1 MLTTAPTPINVH
13 INVFEGPMDLLLH
26 LIKKDN
32 LDICDINIAEITTQY
47 LDYLNVMKELNLE
60 VAGEFLVMASTLM
73 QIKAKTLLPS
83 QAPTTEDEG
92 PNPMKELVAKLVE
105 YQKYKEASK
114 FLNEK
119 LEENKDKFYRAAPI
133 FDNGEKVLNLQ
144 LFDLLA
150 AVKRAFDRLDERK
163 RIELLKVEEFPIEM
177 KMEKVVNLFAKRE
190 WVLLDDIFAGETKK
204 RGVITCFMAVLELI
218 KIKKIIAR
226 QDQREGQIR
235 IYLNPENKDKD
246 FKKYLRPETLFGTKF
261 EGYLNQPV
269 KELTTKDLKIDLTD
283 F

>member
-119 LEENKDKFYRAAPI
+119 LEEHKDQFYRAAPI

-163 RIELLKVEEFPIEM
+163 RIELLKIEEFPIES
-177 KMEKVVNLFAKRE
+177 KMEKVVNLFKNRE
-190 WVLLDDIFAGETKK
+190 WVLLDDIFVGETKK
-204 RGVITCFMAVLELI
+204 RGVMTCFMAVLELM

-226 QDQREGQIR
+226 QDEREGHIR
-235 IYLNPENKDKD
+235 IYLNPDNKDKD
-246 FKKYLRPETLFGTKF
+246 FKTLMHGD
-261 EGYLNQPV
+261 EA
-269 KELTTKDLKIDLTD
+269 
-283 F
+283 

>member
-1 MLTTAPTPINVH
+1 MVAATPLNVH

-32 LDICDINIAEITTQY
+32 LDICDINIAEITRQY

-83 QAPTTEDEG
+83 QAPTSEDEG
-92 PNPMKELVAKLVE
+92 PNPVAELVAKLVE

-119 LEENKDKFYRAAPI
+119 LEENKDKFYREAPI
-133 FDNGEKVLNLQ
+133 FDNGEKIIRLQ
-144 LFDLLA
+144 LFDLLS
-150 AVKRAFDRLDERK
+150 AVKRAFERLDERK
-163 RIELLKVEEFPIEM
+163 RIELLNVEEFPIEV
-177 KMEKVVNLFAKRE
+177 KMEKVVNLLRARA

-226 QDQREGQIR
+226 QDEKLGQIR
-235 IYLNPENKDKD
+235 VYLHPENKDKN
-246 FKKYLRPETLFGTKF
+246 LE
-261 EGYLNQPV
+261 
-269 KELTTKDLKIDLTD
+269 ELMQAEPA
-283 F
+283 

>member
-1 MLTTAPTPINVH
+1 MITTAIPTPINVH

-83 QAPTTEDEG
+83 QAPTSEDEG

-114 FLNEK
+114 YLNEK
-119 LEENKDKFYRAAPI
+119 LEENKDKYYRAAPI

-163 RIELLKVEEFPIEM
+163 RIELLKVEEFPIET
-177 KMEKVVNLFAKRE
+177 KMEKVVDLFKNRE
-190 WVLLDDIFAGETKK
+190 WVLLDDIFVGETKK
-204 RGVITCFMAVLELI
+204 RGIITCFMAVLELM

-226 QDQREGQIR
+226 QDELEGQIR

-246 FKKYLRPETLFGTKF
+246 FKTLMHGD
-261 EGYLNQPV
+261 EN
-269 KELTTKDLKIDLTD
+269 
-283 F
+283 

>member
-1 MLTTAPTPINVH
+1 MINPAPINVH

-32 LDICDINIAEITTQY
+32 LDVCDVNIAEITKQY

-92 PNPMKELVAKLVE
+92 PNPAKELIAKLVE

-114 FLNEK
+114 FLEQK
-119 LEENKDKFYRAAPI
+119 HEELKDRFYRCAPI
-133 FDNGEKVLNLQ
+133 FDDGEKIINLQ
-144 LFDLLA
+144 MFDLLA

-163 RIELLKVEEFPIEM
+163 RVEMLKIEEFPIES
-177 KMEKVVNLFAKRE
+177 KMEKVISLLTRRE
-190 WVLLDDIFAGETKK
+190 WILLDDIFVGETKK
-204 RGVITCFMAVLELI
+204 RGIITCFMAVLELM
-218 KIKKIIAR
+218 KIKKLLAR
-226 QDQREGQIR
+226 QDARGGDIR

-246 FKKYLRPETLFGTKF
+246 FKTLMHG
-261 EGYLNQPV
+261 EAA
-269 KELTTKDLKIDLTD
+269 
-283 F
+283 

>member
-1 MLTTAPTPINVH
+1 MINPAPMNVH

-32 LDICDINIAEITTQY
+32 LDVCDINIAEITQQY

-92 PNPMKELVAKLVE
+92 PNPAKELIAKLVE

-114 FLNEK
+114 FLDQK

-144 LFDLLA
+144 MFDLLA
-150 AVKRAFDRLDERK
+150 AVKRAFDRLEERK
-163 RIELLKVEEFPIEM
+163 RIELLKVEEFPIEV
-177 KMEKVVNLFAKRE
+177 KMQKVVDLLKKRT
-190 WVLLDDIFAGETKK
+190 WVLLDDIFVGETKK
-204 RGVITCFMAVLELI
+204 RGIITCFMAILELM
-218 KIKKIIAR
+218 KIKKLLAR
-226 QDQREGQIR
+226 QDEKEGQIR

-246 FKKYLRPETLFGTKF
+246 FKTLMHG
-261 EGYLNQPV
+261 EAN
-269 KELTTKDLKIDLTD
+269 
-283 F
+283 

>member
-1 MLTTAPTPINVH
+1 MINTAPINVH

-32 LDICDINIAEITTQY
+32 LDVCDVNIAEITKQY

-92 PNPMKELVAKLVE
+92 PNPAKELIAKLVE

-114 FLNEK
+114 FLEQK
-119 LEENKDKFYRAAPI
+119 HEALKDQFYRAAPI
-133 FDNGEKVLNLQ
+133 FDDGEKVINLQ
-144 LFDLLA
+144 MFDLLA

-163 RIELLKVEEFPIEM
+163 RVEMLKIEEFPIES
-177 KMEKVVNLFAKRE
+177 KMEKVISLLSRRE
-190 WVLLDDIFAGETKK
+190 WILLDDIFVGETKK
-204 RGVITCFMAVLELI
+204 RGIITCFMAVLELM
-218 KIKKIIAR
+218 KIKKLLAR
-226 QDQREGQIR
+226 QDERGGDIR

-246 FKKYLRPETLFGTKF
+246 FKTLMHG
-261 EGYLNQPV
+261 EAA
-269 KELTTKDLKIDLTD
+269 
-283 F
+283 

>member
-1 MLTTAPTPINVH
+1 MITATPTPINVH

-83 QAPTTEDEG
+83 QAPTSEDEG

-133 FDNGEKVLNLQ
+133 FDNGDKMLNLQ

-163 RIELLKVEEFPIEM
+163 RIELLKVEEFPIES
-177 KMEKVVNLFAKRE
+177 KMEKVVNLFKDRE
-190 WVLLDDIFAGETKK
+190 WVLLDDIFVGETKK
-204 RGVITCFMAVLELI
+204 RGIITCFMAVLELM

-226 QDQREGQIR
+226 QDKLEGQIR
-235 IYLNPENKDKD
+235 IYLNPDNKDKD
-246 FKKYLRPETLFGTKF
+246 FKTLMHGD
-261 EGYLNQPV
+261 EA
-269 KELTTKDLKIDLTD
+269 
-283 F
+283 